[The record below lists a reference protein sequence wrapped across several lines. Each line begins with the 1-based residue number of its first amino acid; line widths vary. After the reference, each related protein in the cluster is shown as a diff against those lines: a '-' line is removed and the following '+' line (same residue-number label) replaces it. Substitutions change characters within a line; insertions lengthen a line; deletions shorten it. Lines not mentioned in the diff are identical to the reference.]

1 MTNYS
6 SAFYQDVAAST
17 SGEGNKARFELEVLR
32 IRMIDDLINQLDE
45 LRSLNSIEKVAIAR
59 GLQQQPA
66 SIRRF
71 FTRKAPNPTIS
82 SVVDIAIM
90 LGQRVTL
97 APLDTAELRSVA
109 ALLPTPTNVVA
120 H

>member
-6 SAFYQDVAAST
+6 SPFYRDLAAST
-17 SGEGNKARFELEVLR
+17 ADESERAYFELELLR

-45 LRSLNSIEKVAIAR
+45 LRANNSIEKAAIAR

-82 SVVDIAIM
+82 SVIDVAIM

-97 APLDTAELRSVA
+97 APLDVSELLPIA
-109 ALLPTPTNVVA
+109 AALPTPRTVA
-120 H
+120 AG